1 MKEDGLSVAV
11 KSLATGAAAAFG
23 LTWWAVVAALIGAAA
38 SYHFEPEQQ
47 PGTVRRLIVGILVLA
62 FSAALLAS
70 AMPHVPGFGWAG
82 NVLIEVRAGLLGV
95 FANPIIKW
103 VRRQIES
110 RHKPQGG

>member
-1 MKEDGLSVAV
+1 MKAEGISVAV

-38 SYHFEPEQQ
+38 SYHFEPQQQ

-70 AMPHVPGFGWAG
+70 AAPHVPGFGWTA
-82 NVLIEVRAGLLGV
+82 NVPLGVRAGLLGV
-95 FANPIIKW
+95 FANPIIRW
-103 VRRQIES
+103 VRRLIES
-110 RHKPQGG
+110 RHRPQGG